1 MRKKLARVLLTVFVC
16 FFLSAGM
23 SAGYDPGGPIP
34 EGLHPKMP
42 LNYTEAD
49 VDAIVTV
56 EAQTIAPF
64 RDLASYGVNKSSIPS
79 RYDCNNI
86 KFIRYRLNNATLG
99 LTSNPVNANY
109 ADMGFLMV
117 PGVVEGANGFEYI
130 ARNLIYKA
138 YKNKGLKVEVWAMDR
153 RNNCIEDRVGAD
165 KVEAMYNAAIAP
177 GSAGGSTITQAEED
191 AMMDAAIGYYY
202 KHAAIN
208 GKTFD
213 GWYSSAKVP
222 YLSEFGLRMDTED
235 MFQIIKAMVPNQAD
249 RKKKVFVGGHSL
261 GGMHTGLFASWD
273 FDGNPNTL
281 NDAGFNNTAGL
292 FAFDSVVTPVD
303 NAVNEVLKGFIP
315 VLGDYGIEIGENLT
329 WPVYEAALVGLRT
342 GIIPRIIEGQ
352 LANAFVGSPIGPEA
366 MTLIEAVGALAYALP
381 DKEHTTVR
389 KIYPFMGDDV
399 KDLLQKFISR
409 DQAMYDAKWPTIT
422 DFRLTNAAL
431 LGLLFDDS
439 YSSIG
444 MIQTSMGF
452 MYSDAGGG
460 VAPKGEISS
469 LNFNSLLFGT
479 APQLFVPTNAGPVKC
494 ETHSFLWMKWQAC
507 QITGPGP
514 LYRWADF
521 DQVARPGD
529 DYTDTTGTLTY
540 TTYKNEGSGIQSL
553 GRAMFKGDSNL
564 VEWYFS
570 VRRLVD
576 FLAAV
581 ADWAPSYGLNT
592 YHKDKALNNMPVI
605 EFLAENGV
613 IVGNFLQNNL
623 PVNPVIIQGLNHM
636 DPMFAS
642 ANTNYRDDDDV
653 IGMLLGW
660 AVDNVK

>member
-1 MRKKLARVLLTVFVC
+1 MRKKLVYVLSTLILF
-16 FFLSAGM
+16 FFLCSGICL
-23 SAGYDPGGPIP
+23 GYDPSGPIP

-49 VDAIVTV
+49 VDAIVTM
-56 EAQTIAPF
+56 ESQTIAPM
-64 RDLASYGVNKSSIPS
+64 RDLAAYGVNKYLIPS
-79 RYDCNNI
+79 KYDCNHI

-99 LTSNPVNANY
+99 VTSNPVNANY

-130 ARNLIYKA
+130 ARHMIYKA
-138 YKNKGLKVEVWAMDR
+138 YMNKGLRIEVWAMDR
-153 RNNCIEDRVGAD
+153 RNNCVEDRVGAD
-165 KVEAMYNAAIAP
+165 KVEDMYNAAILP
-177 GSAGGSTITQAEED
+177 SSDGGTAITQAEED
-191 AMMDAAIGYYY
+191 AMIDMAAGYYY
-202 KHAAIN
+202 KNYYIN
-208 GKTFD
+208 GKKFD
-213 GWYSSAKVP
+213 GWYTSSNLP

-235 MFQIIKAMVPNQAD
+235 MFQIIKAMVPSQAD

-281 NDAGFNNTAGL
+281 SDAGFNNTAGL

-303 NAVNEVLKGFIP
+303 NAVNIVLKGFIP
-315 VLGDYGIEIGENLT
+315 VLSDYIIGFGENLT
-329 WPVYEAALVGLRT
+329 WPVYEAALAGLRM
-342 GIIPRIIEGQ
+342 GIVPRIIEGQ

-366 MTLIEAVGALAYALP
+366 MTLIEAVGALAFALP
-381 DKEHTTVR
+381 DKEHTAVR
-389 KIYPFMGDDV
+389 QFYPYLGSDV
-399 KDLLQKFISR
+399 KELLRKFISR
-409 DQAMYDAKWPTIT
+409 DQEMYDAKWPTIL

-431 LGLLFDDS
+431 LGLLFDDD

-452 MYSDAGGG
+452 MYSDGSGG

-469 LNFNSLLFGT
+469 LNFSSLLFGSS
-479 APQLFVPTNAGPVKC
+479 PELFVPTNAGPFKC
-494 ETHSFLWMKWQAC
+494 ETHKFLGFTWQTC
-507 QITGPGP
+507 KITGPGP

-521 DQVARPGD
+521 DQVARSGD
-529 DYTDTTGTLTY
+529 DFKDTTGTVTF
-540 TTYKNEGSGIQSL
+540 TTHTNEGSAIQSL

-570 VRRLVD
+570 VRRIVD

-581 ADWAPSYGLNT
+581 ADWAPLYGLNT
-592 YHKDKALNNMPVI
+592 YHKDKAMKNMPVI

-613 IVGNFLQNNL
+613 IVGNLLQQDL
-623 PVNPVIIQGLNHM
+623 PVNPVLLKGLNHM

-642 ANTNYRDDDDV
+642 ANTNYRNDDDV
-653 IGMLLGW
+653 SEQLLDW
-660 AVDNVK
+660 AENSMN